1 MEAYLPSACV
11 LISQFVNLSFCSFY
25 ADFGPL
31 NLAMLYRY
39 CCRLYKKLKVRN
51 LLFSLYFMDKNIDS
65 IFQIVWRRN
74 RDSSLAIAI
83 LNSCGLL
90 VSMVSEGLLT
100 SVLFYTRT
108 LVFTRDFNVRYFD
121 TIRYFSKS
129 VILII

>member
-51 LLFSLYFMDKNIDS
+51 LLFSLYFMDKNINS

-108 LVFTRDFNVRYFD
+108 LVFTRDFNVRYSD

>member
-11 LISQFVNLSFCSFY
+11 LISEFVNLSFCSFY

-51 LLFSLYFMDKNIDS
+51 LLFSLYFVDKNINS
-65 IFQIVWRRN
+65 IFQIVWWRN

>member
-1 MEAYLPSACV
+1 MPSACV

-51 LLFSLYFMDKNIDS
+51 LLFSLYFMDKNINS

-108 LVFTRDFNVRYFD
+108 LVFTRDFNVRYSD

>member
-1 MEAYLPSACV
+1 MPSACV

-51 LLFSLYFMDKNIDS
+51 LLFSLYFVDKNINS
-65 IFQIVWRRN
+65 IFQIVWWRN

-83 LNSCGLL
+83 LNSSGLL
-90 VSMVSEGLLT
+90 VSMVNEDLLT

>member
-1 MEAYLPSACV
+1 MPSACV

>member
-1 MEAYLPSACV
+1 MPSACV

-51 LLFSLYFMDKNIDS
+51 LLCSLYFMDKNINS

>member
-1 MEAYLPSACV
+1 MPSACV

-51 LLFSLYFMDKNIDS
+51 LLFSLYFMDKNINS

>member
-51 LLFSLYFMDKNIDS
+51 LLFSLYFMDKNINS

-90 VSMVSEGLLT
+90 VSMVNEGLLT

>member
-1 MEAYLPSACV
+1 M
-11 LISQFVNLSFCSFY
+11 NLSFCSFY

-51 LLFSLYFMDKNIDS
+51 LLFSLYFVDKNINI
-65 IFQIVWRRN
+65 IFQIVWWRN
-74 RDSSLAIAI
+74 RDSSLALAI
-83 LNSCGLL
+83 LNSSGLL
-90 VSMVSEGLLT
+90 VSMVNEDLLT

-108 LVFTRDFNVRYFD
+108 LVFTGDFNVRYFD